1 MKAEKNTNSVLD
13 GIRKYAASETINLPV
28 FPGVAFELQ
37 QLLADD
43 NTSIDQ
49 VVKVI
54 GKDQAMATKVLRL
67 ANSALFS
74 GPAQVRTI
82 KDALMRLG
90 LNHIFNLVI
99 CSSQQNFYKSRVP
112 ILDRHLQVSW
122 KHALCTAIGSK
133 WLVQEL
139 GFRELRDEAFLA
151 GLLHDIGK
159 LVLIKVFE
167 VMMAKNHDLVLPDAS
182 ISKIFVLLHTEQGH
196 RLMQEWGIPEI
207 YCNVAL
213 DHHNEDFDTL
223 DTLQMAVRVVD
234 QVCKVEGIS
243 TSPDAQLDIFALPE
257 VEALDISGDI
267 LDELHTVIM
276 EGMTSDFSG

>member
-13 GIRKYAASETINLPV
+13 VIRKYAASETINLPV

-54 GKDQAMATKVLRL
+54 GKDQALATKVLRL

-74 GPAQVRTI
+74 GPSQVRTI

-90 LNHIFNLVI
+90 LNHVFNLVI
-99 CSSQQNFYKSRVP
+99 CTSQQDFYKSRIP
-112 ILDRHLQVSW
+112 ILDRHLRISW

-139 GFRELRDEAFLA
+139 GYRELRDEAFLA

-196 RLMQEWGIPEI
+196 RLMHEWGIPEI

-213 DHHNEDFDTL
+213 EHHNEDFDKL

-234 QVCKVEGIS
+234 RICRIEGIS
-243 TSPDAQLDIFALPE
+243 TSPDAQLDIYALPE

-276 EGMTSDFSG
+276 EGTTTDFSG